1 MDSYKCSWNF
11 KNNWTMYEDSTSFES
26 LNVYSLTNLFTL
38 DVITPPSRDVGF
50 NLIPTP
56 SSLYRFQACE
66 TWEYNAIILKSPM
79 NLLNF
84 HNLFLSKSL
93 YNLFLHIKIRISNV
107 VKNLKTLWQM
117 NSIKNYVVSIFLISN
132 NKNTP
137 KKT

>member
-1 MDSYKCSWNF
+1 
-11 KNNWTMYEDSTSFES
+11 
-26 LNVYSLTNLFTL
+26 
-38 DVITPPSRDVGF
+38 
-50 NLIPTP
+50 
-56 SSLYRFQACE
+56 
-66 TWEYNAIILKSPM
+66 M

-137 KKT
+137 QKT